1 MRVVFF
7 AACRKLTKFLSA
19 AIALTL
25 IGAVVVAQTPT
36 APTQDQLNIFKSL
49 PQDQQDALMQSL
61 LGKGDETNK
70 KSDSQLQSPE
80 TVQKKNDRTGEL
92 DKGPNSDK
100 TKDGRTLR
108 NSDEDPELRADD
120 TVLIDLTPIEV
131 DKDGNL
137 IVHNSG
143 NQTGGPVSAN
153 ANPSPPATA
162 NSAGK
167 DNKNPS
173 ASDYGRLRIEQRTKT
188 PEEANRSAM
197 VRD

>member
-7 AACRKLTKFLSA
+7 GGFRKLRDILSA

-25 IGAVVVAQTPT
+25 IGAVVVAPTPT

-61 LGKGDETNK
+61 LGGKGDATSK
-70 KSDSQLQSPE
+70 KSDSQLDSPE
-80 TVQKKNDRTGEL
+80 TVQKKNDRTGQRQQEET
-92 DKGPNSDK
+92 NDK

-108 NSDEDPELRADD
+108 KSDEDPELRADD
-120 TVLIDLTPIEV
+120 TVLIDLTPIEL

-137 IVHNSG
+137 IVHNPG
-143 NQTGGPVSAN
+143 NQTGGSITPTAALPAGAAAN
-153 ANPSPPATA
+153 AADSAANKGPP
-162 NSAGK
+162 
-167 DNKNPS
+167 

-188 PEEANRSAM
+188 EGDVNQ
-197 VRD
+197 

>member
-61 LGKGDETNK
+61 LGGKGDATSK
-70 KSDSQLQSPE
+70 KSDSQLDSPE
-80 TVQKKNDRTGEL
+80 TVQKKNDRTGQRQQEET
-92 DKGPNSDK
+92 NDK

-108 NSDEDPELRADD
+108 KSDEDPELRADD
-120 TVLIDLTPIEV
+120 TVLIDLTPIEL

-137 IVHNSG
+137 IVHNPS
-143 NQTGGPVSAN
+143 NQTGGSVTPNANLTAGAAAN
-153 ANPSPPATA
+153 AAE
-162 NSAGK
+162 SAA
-167 DNKNPS
+167 NKNPP
-173 ASDYGRLRIEQRTKT
+173 ASDYGRLRIEQRTK
-188 PEEANRSAM
+188 
-197 VRD
+197 